1 MATTLKFLPGSTIRW
16 RATRFIVVDYAD
28 IDAIIARELGKR
40 KLERIPVRDAKPD
53 RTPGDQKAWT
63 PDLVSIP
70 AEAWKRAVTRF
81 QVLKP
86 LLEMDRAKR
95 TFEKVQK
102 VANAL
107 GRHPATIYRWME
119 AYERSERISVFLRKD
134 RSDRGKS
141 RLSKKVNAIIEAAIK
156 KIYLKAERPD
166 VAAVVEEVRLQCF
179 KSKIKKQPDPDT
191 IRQRVAALPDRLKLD
206 KREGRK
212 AAAEKYEPTRGH
224 FPGADFPLAVAQID
238 HTPMDVIVVDE
249 EHRRPIQR
257 PSLTVVID
265 VCSRMVLGFAI
276 YLEETKR
283 LHSRP
288 RNCACCIA
296 KGGLARGRG
305 CAGRVALLGKNAHNP
320 LRQCKGVPRH
330 SDRARVPGSQYYRRP
345 PPATRTSLWRP
356 HRTRI
361 PDMADAGSSAQGYD
375 VFQCRTEGRL

>member
-1 MATTLKFLPGSTIRW
+1 MMEASMATTLKFLPGSTIRW

-28 IDAIIARELGKR
+28 IDAIIAREVGKR

-179 KSKIKKQPDPDT
+179 KSKIKKQPHADT

-206 KREGRK
+206 KREGRSRQSHRQ
-212 AAAEKYEPTRGH
+212 AQPFEK
-224 FPGADFPLAVAQID
+224 
-238 HTPMDVIVVDE
+238 
-249 EHRRPIQR
+249 
-257 PSLTVVID
+257 
-265 VCSRMVLGFAI
+265 
-276 YLEETKR
+276 
-283 LHSRP
+283 
-288 RNCACCIA
+288 
-296 KGGLARGRG
+296 
-305 CAGRVALLGKNAHNP
+305 HN
-320 LRQCKGVPRH
+320 
-330 SDRARVPGSQYYRRP
+330 
-345 PPATRTSLWRP
+345 
-356 HRTRI
+356 
-361 PDMADAGSSAQGYD
+361 
-375 VFQCRTEGRL
+375 